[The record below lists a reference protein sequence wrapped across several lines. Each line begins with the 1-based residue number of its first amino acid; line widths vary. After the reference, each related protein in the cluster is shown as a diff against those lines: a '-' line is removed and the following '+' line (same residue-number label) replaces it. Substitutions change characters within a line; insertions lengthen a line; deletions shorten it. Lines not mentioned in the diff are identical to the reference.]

1 METRTY
7 NVYEF
12 EELTERQQQKVLDK
26 YYDINVDHDWWEF
39 VYSDA
44 EAIGLKILAFD
55 IGRRW
60 EIDTQTLQ
68 KPKDIALNILE
79 SHGKHCDTYKVAKW
93 FLVNRHTLKK
103 HRRQD
108 GLEECEM
115 TFEGDLKQ
123 EYLRMLERE
132 YNYLTSEEAV
142 KETLIAN
149 RYIFTETGRID

>member
-12 EELTERQQQKVLDK
+12 DELSKEQQQKVLDK

-44 EAIGLKILAFD
+44 EDIGLKILAFD
-55 IGRRW
+55 IGSRW

-68 KPKDIALNILE
+68 KPKDIAFNILE
-79 SHGKHCDTYKVAKW
+79 SHGKHCDTYKVAKY
-93 FLVNRHTLKK
+93 FLVNRHNLKK
-103 HRRQD
+103 YRRQD
-108 GLEECEM
+108 GLKECEM

-123 EYLRMLERE
+123 EYLRMLERD

-149 RYIFTETGRID
+149 EYMFTETGRID